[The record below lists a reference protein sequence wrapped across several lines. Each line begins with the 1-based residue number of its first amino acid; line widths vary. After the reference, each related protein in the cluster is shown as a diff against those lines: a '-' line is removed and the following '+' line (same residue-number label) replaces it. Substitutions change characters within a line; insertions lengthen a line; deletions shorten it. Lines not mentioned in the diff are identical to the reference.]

1 MRLFKQHI
9 RLLFQEHS
17 GHRWFTIINGAGLAL
32 GLALGISVLMYVK
45 FEVTYDSHFS
55 HNNRMYRIVSDGV
68 VGDDPINA
76 AAVPMPLRTVVD
88 SLGDMVEH
96 STHFCAGHDDLVRYR
111 QKAYAENRTV
121 FADTGFFSVFDVEF
135 ISGSSTDA
143 LKDTGSV
150 VITQSTALRYFE
162 HENPMG
168 KILEFDKGTKLT
180 VTGVCEDAPSNSH
193 FHYDMILPM
202 KFLERIILQKNGAET
217 LKSWEDNWFN
227 INSYQYVVLRD
238 GVDREQFIEQVN
250 ALKKPLLV
258 KQMESEPSL
267 KEMLKT
273 HSRLDFKIQSV
284 REIHL
289 KSHLEGELEPN
300 TTSLHVS
307 LAFLFGIVIFLITAL
322 NFVNLTTSH
331 VQSKMH
337 EVRVKMLMGASRL
350 RLFLMFLGESFVNTF
365 LALFLAMVLVEIS
378 FPLFSGWLNLGMH
391 LSQVRGVSDLVME
404 LIVMVIVA
412 LLTGLVPAFYFSMKE
427 VCCDTSKE
435 IYKKGTGYYLKGILV
450 LIQVAASVI
459 FLVLVIG
466 IWHQLNGI
474 KTTDLGFNA
483 NNVFVIKRAEAI
495 GDKYQLF
502 KEKLLQD
509 SSILQVSTSSTLP
522 GEVSSIMAFRIA
534 DSINKPFY
542 LWNVN
547 VVGDD
552 YFRLMQIPLREGTYP
567 NVADSNG
574 IVVNEAL
581 MRETALLRYN
591 QYPIEWVGAGDDG
604 NGRNMRIVGVIND
617 CYSSNLKS
625 SVTPM
630 LYMPHAHWY
639 KYILVRYKG
648 NQEAQARASAIALW
662 NDYTNFHPFNTI
674 SLKQQVD
681 GSYQRDEKL
690 FRIAMIM
697 ALFSLFMTGL
707 SVVGLSV
714 FYVNIRQEELE
725 IRRMNGAAQYQLIV
739 EVIQQLSTFVFVGVL
754 LALPLSYIF
763 LKSWLAQFVVTYPL
777 AWWVYFPIGGG
788 VATIGLIIIYQQVRY
803 LFGRIAR

>member
-17 GHRWFTIINGAGLAL
+17 GHRWFTIINGVGLAL

-45 FEVTYDSHFS
+45 FEVTYDTHFS
-55 HNNRMYRIVSDGV
+55 HTSRMYRIVSDGV

-76 AAVPMPLRTVVD
+76 AAVPMPLMTVVD
-88 SLGDMVEH
+88 SLSDMLEH
-96 STHFCAGHDDLVRYR
+96 STHFCVGHDDLVRYR

-121 FADTGFFSVFDVEF
+121 FADTGFFSVFDIEF
-135 ISGSSTDA
+135 ISGSSADA

-168 KILEFDKGTKLT
+168 KVLEFDKGTKLT

-193 FHYDMILPM
+193 FHYDMILPIQ
-202 KFLERIILQKNGAET
+202 FLERIILQKHGAEM
-217 LKSWEDNWFN
+217 LSQWKINWFN
-227 INSYQYVVLRD
+227 INSYQYVVLKE
-238 GVDREQFIEQVN
+238 GVDNDQFITKVN
-250 ALKKPLLV
+250 AIKQPSLV
-258 KQMESEPSL
+258 KLMESDPSL
-267 KEMLKT
+267 KEMMKT
-273 HSRLDFKIQSV
+273 HSRLDFKMQPV
-284 REIHL
+284 RDIHL
-289 KSHLEGELEPN
+289 KSHLEGEFESN

-307 LAFLFGIVIFLITAL
+307 LAFLFGIAIFLITAL

-331 VQSKMH
+331 VQTKMH

-350 RLFLMFLGESFVNTF
+350 RIFFMFLGESFVNTF
-365 LALFLAMVLVEIS
+365 LALFLALVLVEIS
-378 FPLFSGWLNLGMH
+378 FPLFSGWLQLGMQ
-391 LSQVRGVSDLVME
+391 LSQVRAFSDYVME

-412 LLTGLVPAFYFSMKE
+412 LLTGLVPALYFSMRE
-427 VCCDTSKE
+427 VCCDSSKE
-435 IYKKGTGYYLKGILV
+435 IYKKGTGYYLKGMLV

-474 KTTDLGFNA
+474 KSANLGFNV

-495 GDKYQLF
+495 GDKYELF

-509 SSILQVSTSSTLP
+509 SSVLQVSTSTTLP

-534 DSINKPFY
+534 DSISNPFY

-552 YFRLMQIPLREGTYP
+552 FFRLMQMALKEGVYP
-567 NVADSNG
+567 TVADSNS

-581 MRETALLRYN
+581 IAETALLRYN

-604 NGRNMRIVGVIND
+604 NSRNLHIVGVIKN
-617 CYSSNLKS
+617 CYYNNLKTS
-625 SVTPM
+625 ITPM

-639 KYILVRYKG
+639 KYILVRYKSDG
-648 NQEAQARASAIALW
+648 EQQALSSAHALW

-674 SLKQQVD
+674 RLSHQVENL
-681 GSYQRDEKL
+681 YLRDEKL
-690 FRIAMIM
+690 FRIAFVM

-714 FYVNIRQEELE
+714 FYVNIRKEELE
-725 IRRMNGAAQYQLIV
+725 IRRMNGAAPYQLIV
-739 EVIQQLSTFVFVGVL
+739 EVIQHLSTFVFVGVL
-754 LALPLSYIF
+754 VALPLSYIF
-763 LKSWLAQFVVTYPL
+763 IKSWISQFVVTYPL
-777 AWWVYFPIGGG
+777 AWWVYFPIGAG

-803 LFGRIAR
+803 LFGRMVR